1 MNQMR
6 SHIPLSPVKAR
17 NINNQAILGGAIA
30 QSRQIVWRLL
40 SLLVILLLAL
50 LWIIM
55 TPTPALAQ
63 DNTINYGSTNLENRD
78 FSHANLVGGSFV
90 AAEMRGAN
98 FQGADLTNAILTKG
112 VLLGANLEGA
122 NLSGALVDRVT
133 LDNANLK
140 NAIFQEA
147 TLTRSRFYDADITG
161 ADFTDALIDRY
172 QVSLLCD
179 RATGTNPVTGVETK
193 ASLGCK

>member
-1 MNQMR
+1 MR
-6 SHIPLSPVKAR
+6 SPTPVLKRKIDNKVTLAS
-17 NINNQAILGGAIA
+17 AVKS
-30 QSRQIVWRLL
+30 SRQIVLRLL
-40 SLLVILLLAL
+40 SLLLILVLAAF
-50 LWIIM
+50 WILM

-78 FSHANLVGGSFV
+78 FAGANLVGGSFV

-133 LDNANLK
+133 LDNANLR

-179 RATGTNPVTGVETK
+179 RASGTNPVTGVATK